1 MTIKRESAQKKHKQT
16 KPKTKQKQ
24 DRNKKQQ
31 KQKNSSSTNKIN
43 NSRNENLKAKT
54 KTLFRTTQ
62 NSTKKRDDK
71 SWSEKS
77 IGKIIKLGGVTVHFS
92 NKVRSKSKDWK
103 AK

>member
-1 MTIKRESAQKKHKQT
+1 MDNPEKLASLGTET
-16 KPKTKQKQ
+16 KNS
-24 DRNKKQQ
+24 RNKKTAAAQT
-31 KQKNSSSTNKIN
+31 KSTTA
-43 NSRNENLKAKT
+43 ET

-92 NKVRSKSKDWK
+92 NQVRSKSKDWK